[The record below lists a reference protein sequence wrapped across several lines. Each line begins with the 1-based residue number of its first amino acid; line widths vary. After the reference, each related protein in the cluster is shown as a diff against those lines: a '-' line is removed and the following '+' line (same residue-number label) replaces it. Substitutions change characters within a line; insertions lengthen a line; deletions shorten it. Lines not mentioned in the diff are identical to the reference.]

1 MVRLGAEPTDILDE
15 EVIKMVKELVREEY
29 SAWEM
34 ALQQFDQAAQ
44 YLDLKAGVYEMLRD
58 PKREL
63 TVNFPVR
70 MDDGS
75 VEIFT
80 GYRTHYNTARGPTKG
95 GIRYSPDVTL
105 DEVRAL
111 AMWMT
116 WKVAVAN
123 LPFGGAKGGVVC
135 NPKEMSQ
142 DELESLTR
150 RYATE
155 ISILMSPEGDIPAPD
170 MGTNPQVMAWIMD
183 TYSMHKGHSEPA
195 VVTGK
200 PVEIG
205 GSLGRLE
212 ATGRGVRVVTEKATE
227 YLGMDLAG
235 ATVAV
240 QGFGN
245 VGTVSAQL
253 LAGAG
258 AQVVAVS
265 DSSGGIY
272 DPDGLDVRSVIE
284 YKQETGSVVGFGNAD
299 GVTNAELLE
308 LPVDILV
315 PAALENQIDETNAPY
330 IQAKLIVEGANGPT
344 TPAADAI
351 LKERERLVVPDIL
364 ANAGGVTVSYFE
376 WVQGLQYFF
385 WSEREI
391 NKQLRQ
397 VLQKS
402 FADVVE
408 IMGLYEDEGISMRTA
423 AYILGISR
431 VNQATLLRGIYP

>member
-1 MVRLGAEPTDILDE
+1 MKEMVVE
-15 EVIKMVKELVREEY
+15 EFNPWK
-29 SAWEM
+29 M
-34 ALQQFDQAAQ
+34 ALEQFDHAAR
-44 YLDLKAGVYEMLRD
+44 YLDLKEGIYEMMRH

-75 VEIFT
+75 VRIFT
-80 GYRTHYNTARGPTKG
+80 GYRVHHSTVRGPTKG
-95 GIRYSPDVTL
+95 GIRYSLGVTL

-123 LPFGGAKGGVVC
+123 LPFGGAKGGVIC
-135 NPKEMSQ
+135 NPKELSQ
-142 DELESLTR
+142 NELESLTR

-170 MGTNPQVMAWIMD
+170 MGTTPQVMAWIMD
-183 TYSMHKGHSEPA
+183 TYSMHRGHSLPA

-200 PVEIG
+200 PVEVG

-212 ATGRGVRVVTEKATE
+212 ATGRGVRVIAGEAAN

-235 ATVAV
+235 STVAV

-245 VGTVSAQL
+245 VGSVSAKL
-253 LAGAG
+253 LQEAGARI
-258 AQVVAVS
+258 VAVS
-265 DSSGGIY
+265 DSRGGIY
-272 DPDGLDVRSVIE
+272 DPNGLNIAEVVQH
-284 YKQETGSVVGFGNAD
+284 KQETGSVAGFGAAE

-315 PAALENQIDETNAPY
+315 PSAMEHQITEKNAPH
-330 IQAKLIVEGANGPT
+330 IQARLIVEGANGPT
-344 TPAADAI
+344 TPEADVI
-351 LKERERLVVPDIL
+351 LKERGRLVVPDIL

-376 WVQGLQYFF
+376 WVQGLQFFF
-385 WSEREI
+385 WSEQEI
-391 NKQLRQ
+391 NERLRQ
-397 VLQKS
+397 VMGKS

-408 IMGLYEDEGISMRTA
+408 IMQLYEAENLDMRMA
-423 AYILGISR
+423 AYILAISR
-431 VNQATLLRGIYP
+431 ANQATLLRGIYP

>member
-1 MVRLGAEPTDILDE
+1 MVVE
-15 EVIKMVKELVREEY
+15 EFNPWK
-29 SAWEM
+29 M
-34 ALQQFDQAAQ
+34 ALEQFDHAAR
-44 YLDLKAGVYEMLRD
+44 YLDLKEGIYEMMRH

-75 VEIFT
+75 VRIFT
-80 GYRTHYNTARGPTKG
+80 GYRVHHSTVRGPTKG
-95 GIRYSPDVTL
+95 GIRYSLGVTL

-123 LPFGGAKGGVVC
+123 LPFGGAKGGVIC
-135 NPKEMSQ
+135 NPKELSQ
-142 DELESLTR
+142 NELESLTR

-170 MGTNPQVMAWIMD
+170 MGTTPQVMAWIMD
-183 TYSMHKGHSEPA
+183 TYSMHRGHSLPA

-200 PVEIG
+200 PVEVG

-212 ATGRGVRVVTEKATE
+212 ATGRGVRVIAGEAAN

-235 ATVAV
+235 STVAV

-245 VGTVSAQL
+245 VGSVSAKL
-253 LAGAG
+253 LQEAGARI
-258 AQVVAVS
+258 VAVS
-265 DSSGGIY
+265 DSRGGIY
-272 DPDGLDVRSVIE
+272 DPNGLNIAEVVQH
-284 YKQETGSVVGFGNAD
+284 KQETGSVAGFGAAE

-315 PAALENQIDETNAPY
+315 PSAMEHQITEKNAPH
-330 IQAKLIVEGANGPT
+330 IQARLIVEGANGPT
-344 TPAADAI
+344 TPEADVI
-351 LKERERLVVPDIL
+351 LKERGRLVVPDIL

-376 WVQGLQYFF
+376 WVQGLQFFF
-385 WSEREI
+385 WSEQEI
-391 NKQLRQ
+391 NERLRQ
-397 VLQKS
+397 VMGKS

-408 IMGLYEDEGISMRTA
+408 IMQLYEAENLDMRMA
-423 AYILGISR
+423 AYILAISR
-431 VNQATLLRGIYP
+431 ANQATLLRGIYP

>member
-1 MVRLGAEPTDILDE
+1 
-15 EVIKMVKELVREEY
+15 MVKEMVLEEY
-29 SAWEM
+29 NPWEM
-34 ALQQFDQAAQ
+34 ALQQFDHAAQ
-44 YLDLKAGVYEMLRD
+44 YLDLKEGIYEMMRH

-75 VEIFT
+75 VRIFT
-80 GYRTHYNTARGPTKG
+80 GYRVHHSTVRGPTKG

-135 NPKEMSQ
+135 NPKELSQ
-142 DELESLTR
+142 NELENLTR

-155 ISILMSPEGDIPAPD
+155 ISILMSPDGDIPAPD

-183 TYSMHKGHSEPA
+183 TYSMHRGHSEPA

-212 ATGRGVRVVTEKATE
+212 ATGRGVRVIAEEAAD
-227 YLGMDLAG
+227 YLGMELAG

-245 VGTVSAQL
+245 VGSISARL
-253 LAGAG
+253 LQDAGAR
-258 AQVVAVS
+258 VVAVS
-265 DSSGGIY
+265 DSRGGIY
-272 DPDGLDVRSVIE
+272 DPNGLDIVQVIHH
-284 YKQETGSVVGFGNAD
+284 KRETGSVVGFGNAE

-315 PAALENQIDETNAPY
+315 PSAMEHQITEANAPY
-330 IQAKLIVEGANGPT
+330 IQARLIVEGANGPT
-344 TPAADAI
+344 TPEADVI
-351 LKERERLVVPDIL
+351 LQERGCLVVPDIL

-376 WVQGLQYFF
+376 WVQGLQFFF
-385 WSEREI
+385 WSEEEI
-391 NKQLRQ
+391 NQRLRQ
-397 VLQKS
+397 VICKS

-408 IMGLYEDEGISMRTA
+408 IMRLYEAEGIDMRTA
-423 AYILGISR
+423 AYILAISR

>member
-1 MVRLGAEPTDILDE
+1 MKEMVVE
-15 EVIKMVKELVREEY
+15 EFNPWK
-29 SAWEM
+29 M
-34 ALQQFDQAAQ
+34 ALEQFDHAAR
-44 YLDLKAGVYEMLRD
+44 YLDLKEGIYEMMRH

-75 VEIFT
+75 VRIFT
-80 GYRTHYNTARGPTKG
+80 GYRVHHSTVRGPTKG
-95 GIRYSPDVTL
+95 GIRYSLGVTL

-123 LPFGGAKGGVVC
+123 LPFGGAKGGVIC
-135 NPKEMSQ
+135 NPKELSQ
-142 DELESLTR
+142 NELESLTR

-170 MGTNPQVMAWIMD
+170 MGTTPQVMAWIMD
-183 TYSMHKGHSEPA
+183 TYSMHRGHSLPA

-200 PVEIG
+200 PVEVG

-212 ATGRGVRVVTEKATE
+212 ATGRGVRVIAGEAAN

-235 ATVAV
+235 STVAV

-245 VGTVSAQL
+245 VGSVSAKL
-253 LAGAG
+253 LQEAGARI
-258 AQVVAVS
+258 VAVS
-265 DSSGGIY
+265 DSRGGIY
-272 DPDGLDVRSVIE
+272 DPNGLNIAEVVQH
-284 YKQETGSVVGFGNAD
+284 KQETGSVAGFGAAE

-315 PAALENQIDETNAPY
+315 PSAMEHQITEKNAPH
-330 IQAKLIVEGANGPT
+330 IQARLIVEGANGPT
-344 TPAADAI
+344 TPEADVI
-351 LKERERLVVPDIL
+351 LKERGRLVVPDIL

-376 WVQGLQYFF
+376 WVQGLQFFF
-385 WSEREI
+385 WSEQEI
-391 NKQLRQ
+391 NERLRQ
-397 VLQKS
+397 VMGKS

-408 IMGLYEDEGISMRTA
+408 IMQLYEAENLDMRMA
-423 AYILGISR
+423 AYILAISR

>member
-1 MVRLGAEPTDILDE
+1 
-15 EVIKMVKELVREEY
+15 MVKEYAVKDVIEEEY
-29 SAWEM
+29 NAWDM
-34 ALQQFDQAAQ
+34 ALEQFDQAAQ
-44 YLDLKAGVYEMLRD
+44 YLDLKAGIYEMLCY

-80 GYRTHYNTARGPTKG
+80 GYRIHHSTARGPTKG
-95 GIRYSPDVTL
+95 GLRYSPDVTL

-123 LPFGGAKGGVVC
+123 VPFGGAKGGVVC
-135 NPKEMSQ
+135 NPKALSES
-142 DELESLTR
+142 ELENLTR

-170 MGTNPQVMAWIMD
+170 MGTNPQIMAWIMD
-183 TYSMHKGHSEPA
+183 TYSMHLGHSEPA

-212 ATGRGVRVVTEKATE
+212 ATGRGVRVVAQEAAD
-227 YLGMDLAG
+227 YLGMTLEG

-245 VGTVSAQL
+245 VGSVSARS
-253 LAGAG
+253 LAETGAR
-258 AQVVAVS
+258 VVAVS
-265 DSSGGIY
+265 DSRGGVY
-272 DPDGLDVRSVIE
+272 DPAGLDVEAVIQH
-284 YKQETGSVVGFGNAD
+284 KAETGSVVGFGDAD
-299 GVTNAELLE
+299 GVTNAELLQ
-308 LPVDILV
+308 LSVDILV
-315 PAALENQIDETNAPY
+315 PAALENQINEANAPHV
-330 IQAKLIVEGANGPT
+330 QAKLIVEGANGPT
-344 TPAADAI
+344 TPDADDI
-351 LKERERLVVPDIL
+351 LRENDCFVVPDIL

-385 WSEREI
+385 WSEKEI

-397 VLQKS
+397 VLRKS
-402 FADVVE
+402 FADVIE
-408 IMGLYEDEGISMRTA
+408 IMHLYEDEGIDMRTA
-423 AYILGISR
+423 AYMLGISR

>member
-1 MVRLGAEPTDILDE
+1 MAKEMVI
-15 EVIKMVKELVREEY
+15 EEY
-29 SAWEM
+29 NPWEM
-34 ALQQFDQAAQ
+34 ALEQFDHAAR
-44 YLDLKAGVYEMLRD
+44 YLDLKQGIYDMLRY

-63 TVNFPVR
+63 IVNFPVK
-70 MDDGS
+70 MDDDS
-75 VEIFT
+75 VQIFT
-80 GYRTHYNTARGPTKG
+80 GYRVHHSTVRGPTKG
-95 GIRYSPDVTL
+95 GIRYSLDVTL

-135 NPKEMSQ
+135 NPKELSET
-142 DELESLTR
+142 ELENLTR
-150 RYATE
+150 RYTTE
-155 ISILMSPEGDIPAPD
+155 ISILMDPEGDIPAPD
-170 MGTNPQVMAWIMD
+170 MGTDPQVMAWIMD
-183 TYSMHKGHSEPA
+183 TYSMHRGHSEPA

-212 ATGRGVRVVTEKATE
+212 ATGRGARIIAEEAAD
-227 YLGMDLAG
+227 YLDMELAD

-245 VGTVSAQL
+245 VGSISAEL
-253 LAGAG
+253 LVEEAGCR
-258 AQVVAVS
+258 VVAVS
-265 DSSGGIY
+265 DSRGGIY
-272 DPDGLDVRSVIE
+272 DPDGLDIPAVIE
-284 YKQETGSVVGFGNAD
+284 HKRQTGSVVGFREAD

-315 PAALENQIDETNAPY
+315 PAALENQITGSNAPY
-330 IQAKLIVEGANGPT
+330 IQAELIVEGANGPT
-344 TPAADAI
+344 TPEADAI
-351 LKERERLVVPDIL
+351 LKERGCFVVPDIL
-364 ANAGGVTVSYFE
+364 ANAGGVTASYFE

-385 WSEREI
+385 WSEQEI
-391 NKQLRQ
+391 NKQLRR
-397 VLQKS
+397 VMRKS
-402 FADVVE
+402 FDDILG
-408 IMGLYEDEGISMRTA
+408 IMHLYESEAIDMRTA

>member
-1 MVRLGAEPTDILDE
+1 
-15 EVIKMVKELVREEY
+15 MVKEMLVEEY
-29 SAWEM
+29 NPWKM
-34 ALQQFDQAAQ
+34 ALEQFDHAAR
-44 YLDLKAGVYEMLRD
+44 YLDLKEGIYEMMRH

-75 VEIFT
+75 VQIFT
-80 GYRTHYNTARGPTKG
+80 GYRVHHSTVRGPTKG
-95 GIRYSPDVTL
+95 GIRYSPGVTL

-123 LPFGGAKGGVVC
+123 LPFGGAKGGVIC
-135 NPKEMSQ
+135 NPKELS
-142 DELESLTR
+142 DNELESLTR

-183 TYSMHKGHSEPA
+183 TYSMHRGHSQPA

-200 PVEIG
+200 PVEVG

-212 ATGRGVRVVTEKATE
+212 ATGRGVRVIVEEAAD

-235 ATVAV
+235 STVAV

-245 VGTVSAQL
+245 VGSVSAQL
-253 LAGAG
+253 LQEAGAR
-258 AQVVAVS
+258 VVAVS
-265 DSSGGIY
+265 DSRGGVY
-272 DPDGLDVRSVIE
+272 DPDGLNIPEVIQH
-284 YKQETGSVVGFGNAD
+284 KKETGSVAGFGAAE

-315 PAALENQIDETNAPY
+315 PSAMEHQIAEENAPY
-330 IQAKLIVEGANGPT
+330 IQARLIVEGANGPT
-344 TPAADAI
+344 TPGADAI
-351 LKERERLVVPDIL
+351 LKERGRLVVPDVL

-376 WVQGLQYFF
+376 WVQGLQFFF
-385 WSEREI
+385 WSEQEI
-391 NKQLRQ
+391 NERLRQ
-397 VLQKS
+397 VMCKS

-408 IMGLYEDEGISMRTA
+408 IVQRYEAENLDMRMA
-423 AYILGISR
+423 AYILAISR
-431 VNQATLLRGIYP
+431 VNRATLLRGIYP